1 MDLSSETDA
10 KITLDYTADAM
21 LQFYLQ
27 LGGWGGGLEI
37 GDLEKSNMSEVI
49 VKVKEGGEGRST

>member
-1 MDLSSETDA
+1 MDLSLETAA
-10 KITLDYTADAM
+10 KTTLDYTADAV

-27 LGGWGGGLEI
+27 LGGKLEV

-49 VKVKEGGEGRST
+49 VKVKEGGEGRRT